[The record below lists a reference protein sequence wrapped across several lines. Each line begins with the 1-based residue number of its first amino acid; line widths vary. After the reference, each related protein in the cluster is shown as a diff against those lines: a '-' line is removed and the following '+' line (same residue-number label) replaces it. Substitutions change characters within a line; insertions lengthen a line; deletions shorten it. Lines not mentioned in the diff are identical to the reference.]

1 MNSSINLFIYEVLG
15 PKIRHNS
22 NYNKKYS
29 FGPLSLRKNSDNIT
43 PIIPKNL
50 ELKNRLSN
58 KNKLFSPNII
68 KNITVINTPTKKKS
82 FSFNKFISS
91 ILSATKSKNTNSK
104 RSKDNINLHKNKEL
118 EINFNNIPFLYK
130 IYKTFP
136 ARISLEKIFSSNFNI
151 KKEDFH
157 ENIYKKIPQLIKDNS
172 IIFHKYFIDNT
183 NNYEIKNNDCEIIY
197 NLYENDDSNI
207 IIIGDNHG
215 SFHSFFRIILRL
227 YIQGIITS
235 GYKLKKNYKLIL
247 LGDLVDRGNYA
258 VELLYILLNLMK
270 TNNTESELKVILI
283 RGNHEVPYTYHTY
296 GFYKEYMKKIP
307 EIDKYINIFFKYC
320 PSAIL
325 LNHLKT
331 RYWLCHGGFSTNI
344 KDYKK
349 LKKINNTEIFVNE
362 LLIKKNTNNN
372 NNRNVNNK
380 NTVINDKKT
389 DVIISSQ
396 NTDIINSQNTG
407 VINSQNTGIIN
418 SQNTGIINDKN
429 TDIINSQNTDI
440 INDKNTGIIN
450 SQNTGIINDK
460 NTVFNNWTINNNI
473 KTINNSRNTSTKYT
487 ASYIRWNDFSGNN
500 EDEPSKRNDY
510 RGDLKK
516 IGNATLKSFLNE
528 YNIDFIIRGHTDN
541 DSNAML
547 LMENNG
553 RIFFHL
559 NNKSNME
566 YYEKE
571 KNNKNNKNSI
581 IKYKNIIK
589 SNTEILSIYP
599 KEFNKN
605 SVNIGKFKLFPVL
618 TISNNCDND
627 RSQYSDSFIIICK
640 PSITAFINNNND
652 KTSRNSF
659 TII

>member
-1 MNSSINLFIYEVLG
+1 MTSSIKLFIYEVLG
-15 PKIRHNS
+15 PKIRRSS
-22 NYNKKYS
+22 NYTKEYS
-29 FGPLSLRKNSDNIT
+29 FGPLSLRNNLDNST

-50 ELKNRLSN
+50 ASENRLPN

-68 KNITVINTPTKKKS
+68 KNITVINNPTKKRSKS
-82 FSFNKFISS
+82 FTSFISK
-91 ILSATKSKNTNSK
+91 LSQLSESKNTKSK
-104 RSKDNINLHKNKEL
+104 RSEDNINLHKKKNKEL

-136 ARISLEKIFSSNFNI
+136 ARIKIERIFSNNFII
-151 KKEDFH
+151 KKEDFN

-172 IIFHKYFIDNT
+172 IIFHKYFINNT
-183 NNYEIKNNDCEIIY
+183 NNYKIKNNDCEIIY

-207 IIIGDNHG
+207 IITGDNHG

-247 LGDLVDRGNYA
+247 TGDLVDRGNYA

-270 TNNTESELKVILI
+270 TNNTEAELKVILI
-283 RGNHEVPYTYHTY
+283 RGNHEEPNIYHRN
-296 GFYKEYMKKIP
+296 GFYREYMKKIP
-307 EIDKYINIFFKYC
+307 EIDEYIDIFFKYF
-320 PSAIL
+320 PSAII

-362 LLIKKNTNNN
+362 LLTKKNTNNN
-372 NNRNVNNK
+372 NNNNTIVK
-380 NTVINDKKT
+380 SENTSIV
-389 DVIISSQ
+389 
-396 NTDIINSQNTG
+396 
-407 VINSQNTGIIN
+407 
-418 SQNTGIINDKN
+418 
-429 TDIINSQNTDI
+429 
-440 INDKNTGIIN
+440 N

-460 NTVFNNWTINNNI
+460 NTVFNNWTINKNINNNI
-473 KTINNSRNTSTKYT
+473 NTNTKYT
-487 ASYIRWNDFSGNN
+487 ASYIRWNDFSGNDA
-500 EDEPSKRNDY
+500 DELSGRNGY
-510 RGDLKK
+510 NGDLKK
-516 IGNATLKSFLNE
+516 IGNNTLKSFLNE

-547 LMENNG
+547 LMKEYDEN
-553 RIFFHL
+553 IFFVL
-559 NNKSNME
+559 NDKSNME
-566 YYEKE
+566 YYE
-571 KNNKNNKNSI
+571 NNKNSI
-581 IKYKNIIK
+581 IEYKNRIK

-605 SVNIGKFKLFPVL
+605 SVDIGEFKLFPVL
-618 TISNNCDND
+618 TISNNCDNS

-640 PSITAFINNNND
+640 PTIKAFINNNVE
-652 KTSRNSF
+652 TTRNSF
-659 TII
+659 TIV